1 MAQPLDR
8 QARAGKYKEK
18 YLCFMLYY
26 DIYHCMARKSASLT
40 FSPTDLRLLRI
51 FQAVSRHEGFS
62 AAQDELGITAGT
74 ISNHI
79 AHLETRFTVRL
90 CERGRKGF
98 SLTPEGAR
106 ILEAAENMLRSIDHF
121 SSAVGSVRGEL
132 TGTVHLGTVDAMHTN
147 TAAPLDKAIAH
158 FSAMAPKVVLHV
170 EIASPQD
177 LMQRLLDGRYSLIL
191 TPIEEIHPSVMAFP
205 LYAEEQRLYC
215 GVAHPLFGMS
225 QKVSA
230 DEVKRH
236 PYVARTYMK
245 GSALSRD
252 VQFNQCA
259 MTSHMEAIAI
269 LINSGRY
276 LGYLPEHFAR
286 AAVERGTMTSLLD
299 ERMAYFDTFHLV
311 HRKDERNRSTH
322 ALKTCLTEALAAGEP
337 GAPDLR

>member
-1 MAQPLDR
+1 MR
-8 QARAGKYKEK
+8 H
-18 YLCFMLYY
+18 Y
-26 DIYHCMARKSASLT
+26 DIYHCMARTSRPLT
-40 FSPTDLRLLRI
+40 FSPTDLRLLHI
-51 FQAVSRHEGFS
+51 FQAVVRHEGFS
-62 AAQDELGITAGT
+62 AAQEELGITAGT

-79 AHLETRFTVRL
+79 AHLEMRFAVRL

-98 SLTPEGAR
+98 SLTSEGAR

-121 SSAVGSVRGEL
+121 SSTVGSVRGEL
-132 TGTVHLGTVDAMHTN
+132 TGIVHFGTVDAMHTN
-147 TAAPLDKAIAH
+147 SAAPLDKAIAH
-158 FSAMAPKVVLHV
+158 FNGMAPKVVLHV

-191 TPIEEIHPSVMAFP
+191 TPIEEIHPSVVALP

-215 GVAHPLFGMS
+215 GAAHPLFRAPPH
-225 QKVSA
+225 VSF

-236 PYVARTYMK
+236 PYVGRTYMN
-245 GSALSRD
+245 GSAQSRD

-286 AAVERGTMTSLLD
+286 ASVESGTMASLLD
-299 ERMAYFDTFHLV
+299 ERLAYFDTFHLI

-322 ALKTCLTEALAAGEP
+322 ALKASLTRALAAGEP
-337 GAPDLR
+337 NAPDLP